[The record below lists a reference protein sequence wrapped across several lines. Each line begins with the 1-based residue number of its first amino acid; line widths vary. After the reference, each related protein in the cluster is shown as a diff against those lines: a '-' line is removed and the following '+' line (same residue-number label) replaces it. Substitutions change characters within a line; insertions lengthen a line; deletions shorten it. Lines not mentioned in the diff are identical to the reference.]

1 MEVRLRLAGQ
11 ADEGA
16 LHELDR
22 LARGG
27 DLERIAVI
35 RESVADRR
43 CLVAESN
50 RIVGYAVT
58 APVHFFA
65 RDFVELIVVH
75 DAFRRRGVGRALL
88 RAAVDRAGTA
98 RVFSSTNASNEAMQ
112 SLFAA
117 DGWTLSGQLEGL
129 DEGDPEIV
137 YFIDQ

>member
-1 MEVRLRLAGQ
+1 MEVRLRLADR

-16 LHELDR
+16 LLELDR

-27 DLERIAVI
+27 DLGRIAVI

-43 CLVAESN
+43 CLVAESD
-50 RIVGYAVT
+50 RIVGFAVT
-58 APVHFFA
+58 ARAQFFA

-88 RAAVDRAGTA
+88 RAVVERAGTP
-98 RVFSSTNASNEAMQ
+98 RVFSSTNASNEAMR

-117 DGWTLSGQLEGL
+117 EGWTPSGRLDGL
-129 DEGDPEIV
+129 DDGDPEIV
-137 YFIDQ
+137 VFIDR